1 MAPDVHANLLNL
13 ALSTPKGKSIIPQQ
27 ALSTPTHAP
36 RDRQCACLMTTAAEL
51 FALQETD
58 LAIDGA
64 VAKLNDIEAHLG
76 ESEDLLAAREAVH
89 TSRHNVEQVRARYK
103 ELDAEA
109 EEARAKAAAI
119 EKKLYSGGVSNPKEL
134 EGYEADLKSLRGQL
148 RKREDA
154 ELEVMLELEEAEA
167 THKEAETALAATE
180 AAWKADQGSLLETQ
194 AALKGEVAGL
204 EGVRADQ
211 TDGMDRAALALYDA
225 VRQRRNGTAVA
236 LVERG
241 LCQGCRISLPMSIL
255 QRARAG
261 AGLVQCVSCERILLV
276 N

>member
-1 MAPDVHANLLNL
+1 
-13 ALSTPKGKSIIPQQ
+13 
-27 ALSTPTHAP
+27 
-36 RDRQCACLMTTAAEL
+36 MTTAAEL

-76 ESEDLLAAREAVH
+76 ESEELLAARERVEL
-89 TSRHNVEQVRARYK
+89 SRQTVQEVQARHK
-103 ELDAEA
+103 DLDINA
-109 EEARAKAAAI
+109 EEARAKAAEI
-119 EKKLYSGGVSNPKEL
+119 EKKLYGGGVSNPKEL
-134 EGYEADLKSLRGQL
+134 EGYQADLTSLRGQL

-154 ELEVMLELEEAEA
+154 LLEVMLELDDAEA
-167 THKEAETALAATE
+167 ALKDAGAALAQTE
-180 AAWKADQGSLLETQ
+180 AAWNADQSSLIESRSLLQEE
-194 AALKGEVAGL
+194 LAGL
-204 EGVRADQ
+204 QAVRSDQ
-211 TDGMDRAALALYDA
+211 LDGMDRAALSLYDTI
-225 VRQRRNGTAVA
+225 RQRRNGTAVA

-255 QRARAG
+255 QRARSG